1 METFSDLT
9 KPGSSVYFQYNY
21 PRASKTQRLWKL
33 CDSLF
38 GLYFIVCFTFNTS
51 REKTVRGRLRSTDV
65 FGKLEASPKDYKR
78 GKYRPRFSVWSISND
93 YELFLL
99 IPELFL
105 YCFPAKVS
113 LYMFYFDSLHKWKA
127 KHKKHENKVEGY
139 MHLREDSEILPGEHV
154 ASSSLQY
161 IKYTVGIH
169 SVHDWAFHCHL
180 CFTVCVCV
188 CVNVCCP
195 FHWASSQPVSK
206 AQQLSNSFHETLL
219 YHNNQPMALKSGSL
233 YKQRQIGTSMA
244 EKKNIWRRGGR
255 RGWGSLL
262 RMRGSRG
269 RNLSLIAKPT

>member
-188 CVNVCCP
+188 CV
-195 FHWASSQPVSK
+195 
-206 AQQLSNSFHETLL
+206 L
-219 YHNNQPMALKSGSL
+219 
-233 YKQRQIGTSMA
+233 TSVVHFT
-244 EKKNIWRRGGR
+244 E
-255 RGWGSLL
+255 LQV
-262 RMRGSRG
+262 
-269 RNLSLIAKPT
+269 NLSVKLSSWATASMRRYCTTITSLWLWNQAHCTNKDKSEQAWQRKKIYGDVEGDAAEALYCAWEEAEAEIWA

>member
-1 METFSDLT
+1 MCLENWKHPQKTTKGESKGLLSHYDTFQMTMDCFYWSL
-9 KPGSSVYFQYNY
+9 SCFHAAFL
-21 PRASKTQRLWKL
+21 PRSL
-33 CDSLF
+33 CICFSLIDSL
-38 GLYFIVCFTFNTS
+38 C
-51 REKTVRGRLRSTDV
+51 
-65 FGKLEASPKDYKR
+65 
-78 GKYRPRFSVWSISND
+78 
-93 YELFLL
+93 
-99 IPELFL
+99 
-105 YCFPAKVS
+105 
-113 LYMFYFDSLHKWKA
+113 KWKA
-127 KHKKHENKVEGY
+127 KQKNMRIKYSY
-139 MHLREDSEILPGEHV
+139 MHLSEDSEILPGEHV

-188 CVNVCCP
+188 NVCCP
-195 FHWASSQPVSK
+195 FHWASSQPVSE

-233 YKQRQIGTSMA
+233 YKQRQTGTSMA
-244 EKKNIWRRGGR
+244 EKKDIWRHGGR